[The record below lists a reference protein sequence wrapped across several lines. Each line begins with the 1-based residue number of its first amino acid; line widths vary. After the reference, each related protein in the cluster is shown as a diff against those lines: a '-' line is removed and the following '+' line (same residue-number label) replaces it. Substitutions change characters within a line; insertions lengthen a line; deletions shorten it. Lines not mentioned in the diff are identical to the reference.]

1 MGIAPIRSVHSR
13 IHMTPLA
20 KKLAARIRASGPL
33 TVAEYMSACLSDPE
47 HGYYM
52 RQEPFGGAGDFVT
65 APEVSQMFGELVG
78 LWSVAAWELIGEPS
92 EFVFAELG
100 PGRGTLMADMVRTA
114 MVKPA
119 FLRAARFHLIET
131 SPRLREVQEQALAPT
146 GLTFNWHDTLE
157 ELPVGPTVAIANEFF
172 DALPVRQFQL
182 RGGQWAERVV
192 GLDGNGAFELG
203 LAPVE
208 HQPSGPDLPDDT
220 VVEAS
225 PVGGAAMALLA
236 ARFASVG
243 GAVLVVDYGSAT
255 PGVGSTLQ
263 AVRDHKYHDP
273 LETPGEADLTAHVDF
288 SALARAATEAGS
300 EVREIMSQGEFL
312 IRMGLVERAK
322 ILGRGKEAK
331 IRDEIAKAMER
342 LASPKAMGQL
352 FKVMAVSAPGQRLPI
367 FDADRSRAEPAQA
380 KPAESASTEPKSAD
394 DSQTVARPAKVRQRS
409 ADKTSKKPKA
419 KRTSKRRRSPKPSPG
434 HEKDRAT
441 KH

>member
-1 MGIAPIRSVHSR
+1 
-13 IHMTPLA
+13 MTPLA
-20 KKLAARIRASGPL
+20 EKLAARIRASGPL
-33 TVAEYMSACLSDPE
+33 TVAEYMSACLSDPD

-52 RQEPFGGAGDFVT
+52 RREPFGRAGDFIT

-78 LWSVAAWELIGEPS
+78 LWSVAAWELMGEPP

-100 PGRGTLMADMVRTA
+100 PGRGTLMADIIRTA
-114 MVKPA
+114 LVKPA
-119 FLRAARFHLIET
+119 FLQAARFHLVET
-131 SPRLREVQEQALAPT
+131 SPRLREVQEQMLSPT
-146 GLTFNWHDTLE
+146 GLTFNWHVGLE
-157 ELPVGPTVAIANEFF
+157 GVPVGPTIAIANEFF
-172 DALPVRQFQL
+172 DAMPVRQFQR

-192 GLDGNGAFELG
+192 GLDGNGAFVLG

-220 VVEAS
+220 IVEAS
-225 PVGGAAMALLA
+225 PAGGATMAMLA
-236 ARFASVG
+236 ARFASAG
-243 GAVLVVDYGSAT
+243 GAVLVVDYGSAK

-273 LETPGEADLTAHVDF
+273 LEAPGEADLTAHVDF
-288 SALARAATEAGS
+288 SALKRAATEAGS

-322 ILGRGKEAK
+322 VLGRGKEAK
-331 IRDEIAKAMER
+331 IRDAIAEAMER
-342 LASPKAMGQL
+342 LAGPKAMGQL

-367 FDADRSRAEPAQA
+367 FDADRQSAEPA
-380 KPAESASTEPKSAD
+380 KPEPTESEPAEPGTAD
-394 DSQTVARPAKVRQRS
+394 ESPTVARSATVRSRS
-409 ADKTSKKPKA
+409 GGKTSKKPRA
-419 KRTSKRRRSPKPSPG
+419 KRVSKRRRSPKPSPG